1 VRELLEVL
9 EMSEPHVL
17 KIDMPLEPGVAP
29 LKADETAKKLFD
41 DAHGSIVQTR
51 TENGRG
57 TGFAVGPN
65 LFVTDAHCVQGDKEI
80 KIIAQDGTRYKARVL
95 DIDDINDLAMLE
107 IVSDKRINF
116 KPLPLGRSSEL
127 KPDDRIFALGHPR
140 GLRDI
145 YISPGYYREHLT
157 QEQFWR
163 HDDRPDLADANYFK
177 LTPKE
182 AGDFSE
188 FQKRS
193 LISGRVHIEHGNSG
207 GPLIDKTGNVV
218 GVSDL
223 GVNDKFSSD
232 TYYTP
237 VERVNAMLGRAT
249 PKFKFHE
256 QWESDFVSDY
266 KNAFA
271 IHPAETIAATGA
283 VAYGAKW
290 ARKMSG
296 KSEAAGV
303 LGGVMIFDDASNLY
317 SSDHVRDRTKYG
329 VATTGDAMMVA
340 GGTLSA
346 LDRFKVY
353 EKLLGQAGAYGK
365 YIAAGGFAVRIGAE
379 FVPNRLAISDM
390 TRADGEPRAPFAV
403 DMHNL
408 TAKSKAEREAEQA
421 AAVGVNKP
429 EQVPA
434 KPQDRK

>member
-17 KIDMPLEPGVAP
+17 KIDMPLAPGAAP
-29 LKADETAKKLFD
+29 IKADETAKKLFD
-41 DAHGSIVQTR
+41 DANGSIVQTR

-65 LFVTDAHCVQGDKEI
+65 LFVTDAHCVQGDKEV

-107 IVSDKRINF
+107 IVSDKPINF
-116 KPLPLGRSSEL
+116 KPLPLGTSSEL
-127 KPDDRIFALGHPR
+127 KPDDKIFALGHPR

-157 QEQFWR
+157 QEQFWK
-163 HDDRPDLADANYFK
+163 HDNRPDLADANYFK

-188 FQKRS
+188 FQNRS

-207 GPLIDKTGNVV
+207 GPLIDKTGKVV

-256 QWESDFVSDY
+256 QWESGFVGDY

-271 IHPAETIAATGA
+271 MHPAETIAATGA
-283 VAYGAKW
+283 VVYGAKW
-290 ARKMSG
+290 ARQMSG

-303 LGGVMIFDDASNLY
+303 LGGVMVLDDASNLY
-317 SSDHVRDRTKYG
+317 SSDHVRDRAKYG
-329 VATTGDAMMVA
+329 AATTGDAMMIA

-346 LDRFKVY
+346 LDRFKVS
-353 EKLLGQAGAYGK
+353 EKLLGKAGTYGK

-390 TRADGEPRAPFAV
+390 SRSDCEFRAPFAV

-408 TAKSKAEREAEQA
+408 TAKSKAEREAKPIPTPEQLP
-421 AAVGVNKP
+421 VKP
-429 EQVPA
+429 E
-434 KPQDRK
+434 DRK